1 VFALRGHAN
10 AVNALAVASDG
21 RTLATANADRSA
33 RVWDLVSGR
42 ERRSL
47 AGAGSTIAFSPDGK
61 IIVSAGEDKTVR
73 LWDAASGRELR
84 TLHGHAHQVYA
95 VAFSPDGKLLASGS
109 HDDTVRLWD
118 AASGREVRV
127 LKGHQDSVRS
137 VAFSPDGKTLV
148 SGSYDD
154 AIKLWDVASGQERRT
169 LKGHANRVNAVAYS
183 PDGKFIASGAEDQT
197 VRLWDAANGQ
207 ELRTLRGHGGAVLAV
222 AFAPDSKQLAST
234 GRDRSVRVW
243 DATSGQALRTFS
255 VPVGR
260 MSAVAFTP
268 DGRTLIAGGDDGAL
282 RLWDPASG
290 KERVSFYNFR
300 EGEWIAITPEGFY
313 QSSAQGGRYLNV
325 RIGERVSS
333 IDQYLE
339 SFFRPDRVQLALAG
353 LPPPTPVT
361 RPIEPEPALP
371 TVATAPAIPVPEAKP
386 EAATPPPAPAPAPV
400 SIVAIKPAPDV
411 AIVNTPTRLT
421 TDEATVKLK
430 ITDAGGGIGD
440 VRLYLNGTAVVF
452 DKSRNL
458 QVAAR
463 PAAGQEISYKLRLV
477 PGRNSVR
484 AVAFNAD
491 NSMQSADAVHE
502 IAVEIA
508 VVKRPALHAIVVGI
522 NEYENPKL
530 QLSYA
535 VADANLF
542 SATLREKSAGLFG
555 AVNIKT
561 LVSRAETTRTAI
573 TNELK
578 ALRGRVGPDD
588 LFVFYVA
595 SHGTVDEGEYF
606 LITSNVGATST
617 RKLQQDA
624 LRQND
629 IKELI
634 ANVPTTKKLV
644 VLDTCNA
651 GKLGE
656 AIQVAVLTRGLNEDA
671 ALKLLSR
678 AVGSTIISASSS
690 VQEALEGYK
699 GHGLFTYIVAEGL
712 KGKADMNRDGFVKT
726 SELADYVEEEVPAL
740 AEKVFKHKQFPN
752 TSLSGTIFPVSK
764 VR

>member
-1 VFALRGHAN
+1 
-10 AVNALAVASDG
+10 
-21 RTLATANADRSA
+21 
-33 RVWDLVSGR
+33 
-42 ERRSL
+42 
-47 AGAGSTIAFSPDGK
+47 
-61 IIVSAGEDKTVR
+61 
-73 LWDAASGRELR
+73 
-84 TLHGHAHQVYA
+84 
-95 VAFSPDGKLLASGS
+95 
-109 HDDTVRLWD
+109 
-118 AASGREVRV
+118 
-127 LKGHQDSVRS
+127 
-137 VAFSPDGKTLV
+137 
-148 SGSYDD
+148 
-154 AIKLWDVASGQERRT
+154 
-169 LKGHANRVNAVAYS
+169 
-183 PDGKFIASGAEDQT
+183 
-197 VRLWDAANGQ
+197 
-207 ELRTLRGHGGAVLAV
+207 
-222 AFAPDSKQLAST
+222 
-234 GRDRSVRVW
+234 
-243 DATSGQALRTFS
+243 
-255 VPVGR
+255 

-353 LPPPTPVT
+353 LPSPTPVT
-361 RPIEPEPALP
+361 RPIEPEPTQPA
-371 TVATAPAIPVPEAKP
+371 VATAPVPEAKP
-386 EAATPPPAPAPAPV
+386 EAATPPPAPV
-400 SIVAIKPAPDV
+400 SIVAIKPAPEV

-530 QLSYA
+530 QLRYA

-542 SATLREKSAGLFG
+542 AATLREKSAGLFG
-555 AVNIKT
+555 AVNVRLLLT
-561 LVSRAETTRTAI
+561 RADTTKAAIAQGTEELARTRRSGGPVRV
-573 TNELK
+573 
-578 ALRGRVGPDD
+578 LRR
-588 LFVFYVA
+588 L
-595 SHGTVDEGEYF
+595 HGTVDEGEYF

-629 IKELI
+629 IKDLI

-656 AIQVAVLTRGLNEDA
+656 AIQVAVLTRGLKRGRGA
-671 ALKLLSR
+671 KLLSR

-690 VQEALEGYK
+690 VQEALEGYR

-712 KGKADMNRDGFVKT
+712 KGKADLNRDGFVKT
-726 SELADYVEEEVPAL
+726 SELADYVEERGAGTGGEGVQAQAVPEHVAERHHISSIESEVTRCMSGSVKWCNGPCWLPARSWP
-740 AEKVFKHKQFPN
+740 AA
-752 TSLSGTIFPVSK
+752 PVCPSWT
-764 VR
+764 R

>member
-1 VFALRGHAN
+1 MFALRGHAN
-10 AVNALAVASDG
+10 AVNALAVAPDG
-21 RTLATANADRSA
+21 RALVTANADRSA

-47 AGAGSTIAFSPDGK
+47 AGAGSAVAFSPDGK
-61 IIVSAGEDKTVR
+61 LVVSGGENNTVR
-73 LWDAASGRELR
+73 LWDAATGRELR
-84 TLHGHAHQVYA
+84 ALHGHVRQVYA
-95 VAFSPDGKLLASGS
+95 VAFSPDGKLVASGG

-118 AASGREVRV
+118 AASGRESRV
-127 LKGHQDSVRS
+127 LTGHRDSVRS
-137 VAFSPDGKTLV
+137 LAFAPDGHTLA

-154 AIKLWDVASGQERRT
+154 TIKLWDVASGQERRT

-183 PDGKFIASGAEDQT
+183 PDGKLIASGAEDQT
-197 VRLWDAANGQ
+197 VRLWDAVNGQ

-222 AFAPDSKQLAST
+222 AFAPDGKLLAST

-243 DATSGQALRTFS
+243 DVTSGQALQIFS
-255 VPVGR
+255 VPSGR

-282 RLWDPASG
+282 RLWDPANG
-290 KERVSFYNFR
+290 KERASFYNFR
-300 EGEWIAITPEGFY
+300 ESEWIAITPEGFY

-353 LPPPTPVT
+353 APTPIPAPVT
-361 RPIEPEPALP
+361 VPTKPEWPATAPPSAAWPRWPQIPTEPEWPA
-371 TVATAPAIPVPEAKP
+371 VATAPAAPVSEAKL
-386 EAATPPPAPAPAPV
+386 EVTAPPPAPV
-400 SIVAIKPAPDV
+400 SIAAIKPAPEV
-411 AIVNTPTRLT
+411 AIVDTPTRLT

-508 VVKRPALHAIVVGI
+508 VVKRPALHALVVGI

-535 VADANLF
+535 VADAKLF
-542 SATLREKSAGLFG
+542 AATLREKSTGLFG
-555 AVNIKT
+555 AVNIKM
-561 LVSRAETTRTAI
+561 LVTRAETTNAVI
-573 TNELK
+573 ANELRRC
-578 ALRGRVGPDD
+578 ADASGRMTCSCFMSPPTVPWTR
-588 LFVFYVA
+588 A
-595 SHGTVDEGEYF
+595 S
-606 LITSNVGATST
+606 
-617 RKLQQDA
+617 
-624 LRQND
+624 
-629 IKELI
+629 
-634 ANVPTTKKLV
+634 
-644 VLDTCNA
+644 
-651 GKLGE
+651 
-656 AIQVAVLTRGLNEDA
+656 
-671 ALKLLSR
+671 
-678 AVGSTIISASSS
+678 IS
-690 VQEALEGYK
+690 
-699 GHGLFTYIVAEGL
+699 
-712 KGKADMNRDGFVKT
+712 
-726 SELADYVEEEVPAL
+726 
-740 AEKVFKHKQFPN
+740 
-752 TSLSGTIFPVSK
+752 
-764 VR
+764 

>member
-1 VFALRGHAN
+1 M
-10 AVNALAVASDG
+10 
-21 RTLATANADRSA
+21 T
-33 RVWDLVSGR
+33 
-42 ERRSL
+42 
-47 AGAGSTIAFSPDGK
+47 
-61 IIVSAGEDKTVR
+61 TVR
-73 LWDAASGRELR
+73 CGCGTR
-84 TLHGHAHQVYA
+84 
-95 VAFSPDGKLLASGS
+95 P
-109 HDDTVRLWD
+109 TV
-118 AASGREVRV
+118 
-127 LKGHQDSVRS
+127 
-137 VAFSPDGKTLV
+137 
-148 SGSYDD
+148 
-154 AIKLWDVASGQERRT
+154 
-169 LKGHANRVNAVAYS
+169 
-183 PDGKFIASGAEDQT
+183 
-197 VRLWDAANGQ
+197 
-207 ELRTLRGHGGAVLAV
+207 
-222 AFAPDSKQLAST
+222 
-234 GRDRSVRVW
+234 
-243 DATSGQALRTFS
+243 
-255 VPVGR
+255 
-260 MSAVAFTP
+260 
-268 DGRTLIAGGDDGAL
+268 
-282 RLWDPASG
+282 
-290 KERVSFYNFR
+290 KERASFYNFR
-300 EGEWIAITPEGFY
+300 ESEWIAITPEGFY

-353 LPPPTPVT
+353 LPPPVPVA
-361 RPIEPEPALP
+361 RPVELDPALP

-386 EAATPPPAPAPAPV
+386 EVSAARPSTPAVATAPVVPVPEAKPEVAPPPAPVPAPV
-400 SIVAIKPAPDV
+400 SIVAIKPAPEV
-411 AIVNTPTRLT
+411 AIVDTPTRLM

-502 IAVEIA
+502 IAVEIV
-508 VVKRPALHAIVVGI
+508 VVKRPALHALVVGI

-535 VADANLF
+535 VADAKLF
-542 SATLREKSAGLFG
+542 AATLREKGAGLFG
-555 AVNIKT
+555 AVNVKM
-561 LVSRAETTRTAI
+561 LVTRADTTNAVI

-617 RKLQQDA
+617 RRLQQDA

-629 IKELI
+629 LKDLI
-634 ANVPTTKKLV
+634 ANVPTTKKLI

-699 GHGLFTYIVAEGL
+699 GHGLFTYVVAEGL
-712 KGKADMNRDGFVKT
+712 KGKADLNRDGFVKT
-726 SELADYVEEEVPAL
+726 AELADYVESEVPEL